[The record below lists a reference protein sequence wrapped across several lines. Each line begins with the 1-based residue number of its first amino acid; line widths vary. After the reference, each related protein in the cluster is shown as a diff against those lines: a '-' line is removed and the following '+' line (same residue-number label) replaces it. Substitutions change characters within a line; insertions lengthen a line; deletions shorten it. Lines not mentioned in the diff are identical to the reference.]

1 VGVGGHVNP
10 ADAGPD
16 VVGAALARELCE
28 ELHLPAGWRA
38 RIAGFVNDDATPV
51 GSVHFGVVAVVDPG
65 AGDVRV
71 READTMSGTFVPR
84 GDLLRLHARERDSF
98 EGWSA
103 LLLDRLDEVLAW
115 ARPRASSSTTRSTTP
130 TSTT

>member
-1 VGVGGHVNP
+1 VE
-10 ADAGPD
+10 
-16 VVGAALARELCE
+16 AALRRELAE
-28 ELHLPAGWRA
+28 ELFLPAGFTA
-38 RIAGFVNDDATPV
+38 RVAGFVNDDGTAV

-84 GDLLRLHARERDSF
+84 GELLDLHARERGSF

-115 ARPRASSSTTRSTTP
+115 PRPRGSSSTTRSTTP